1 LNALVIG
8 YGVTGK
14 SVAEFLIKYKNRVYI
29 YDDRKEVMDSL
40 PENLLAWDGSIE
52 IDLAVKSP
60 GVSYENEI
68 VKNLT
73 ERNIEII
80 SEIELAA
87 RYVDNEKIVTVTGT
101 NGKSTTVSL
110 IAAILENAGKKVFL
124 CGNIGEPII
133 NGVGRGYDILVVEMS
148 SYQIEN
154 LKSLHPDVTAV
165 LNVSPD
171 HLDRY
176 ESYEEYLLTKVMLAK
191 LTKKDGLIVLNGSD
205 APLLAVAESV
215 DIKKDYFSSD
225 KPGEIAYRNGCIYF
239 RNSEIVMDEI
249 KLSGI
254 HNVENIMAS
263 ILCVEHFNISETDIT
278 DAVYQFQGL
287 PHRTEFVDKIEG
299 VTFVDDSKGTNVG
312 AVEKS
317 LAGFERYSVVL
328 ILGGVD
334 KGGSYEPL
342 VELVKEICR
351 GIVLIGSSVEIIKPF
366 FEGVVSIDEAG
377 SMMEAVEKAFNM
389 AKGNGTVLLSPAC
402 SSFDWY
408 SNYKERGKHFVTCV
422 GELKEKIKK

>member
-1 LNALVIG
+1 MNVLVVG

-14 SVAEFLIKYKNRVYI
+14 SVAEFLNNNESKVYI
-29 YDDRKEVMDSL
+29 YDDRKEVIDELPGKFLPYDS
-40 PENLLAWDGSIE
+40 SIK

-60 GVSYENEI
+60 GVSYGHDIIKELVSSN
-68 VKNLT
+68 V
-73 ERNIEII
+73 EII

-87 RYVDNEKIVTVTGT
+87 RYLRNEKVIAITGT

-110 IAAILENAGKKVFL
+110 VAAILEKAGRKVFL
-124 CGNIGEPII
+124 CGNIGDPII
-133 NGVGRGYDILVVEMS
+133 GGVGKGYDFLVVELS

-154 LKSLHPDVTAV
+154 LESLHPDVSAV

-176 ESYEEYLLTKVMLAK
+176 ESYEDYLMTKVKLLK
-191 LTKKDGLIVLNGSD
+191 LTDRNGLAVLNGSD
-205 APLLAVAESV
+205 EPLLAAAGPIEV
-215 DIKKDYFSSD
+215 KKALFSSSG
-225 KPGEIAYRNGCIYF
+225 PGEIVYRNGCIYF
-239 RNSEIVMDEI
+239 GNSEIVMDDI

-263 ILCVEHFNISETDIT
+263 ILCVGHFGVSENDIS
-278 DAVYQFQGL
+278 DAVYSFKGL
-287 PHRTEFVDKIEG
+287 PHRTEFVDRING
-299 VTFVDDSKGTNVG
+299 VVFVDDSKGTNVG

-317 LAGFERYSVVL
+317 LAGFDDSSVIL

-342 VELVKEICR
+342 LDLVKRKCR
-351 GIVLIGSSVEIIKPF
+351 GIVLIGSSIDIIRPVFDK
-366 FEGVVSIDEAG
+366 VVPIEEAD
-377 SMMEAVEKAFNM
+377 SMMLAVERSYDLAQ
-389 AKGNGTVLLSPAC
+389 GEGTVLLSPAC

-408 SNYKERGKHFVTCV
+408 SNYKERGRHFVSCV
-422 GELKEKIKK
+422 AELKETIGK